1 MMMKKT
7 ILLGL
12 VILGLLVIAST
23 ATAQSL
29 LDNPDYK
36 KAVELQRQAEAAYA
50 EGDYD
55 RAREYS
61 RQAKEYIEKSNTY
74 VDERL
79 LIYRAN
85 SLLKAARERVSYFKS
100 VGVQPEYQGYL
111 DQAEKDLALAQ
122 ASYDAGRYEESI
134 EYSRKVLAG
143 IAVMKTV
150 QQK

>member
-1 MMMKKT
+1 MKKI

-12 VILGLLVIAST
+12 MILGLLLFVSS

-50 EGDYD
+50 AGDYD
-55 RAREYS
+55 MAREYS
-61 RQAKEYIEKSNTY
+61 RQAKEYIGKSNVY
-74 VDERL
+74 VENRL

-85 SLLKAARERVSYFKS
+85 SLLKAAQERVSYFKS
-100 VGVQPEYQGYL
+100 VGVQPDYQGYL
-111 DQAEKDLALAQ
+111 DQAEKDLALAK
-122 ASYDAGRYEESI
+122 AAYDAGRYQESI
-134 EYSRKVLAG
+134 DYSKKVLAG

-150 QQK
+150 QEK

>member
-1 MMMKKT
+1 MKKT
-7 ILLGL
+7 ILFSLL
-12 VILGLLVIAST
+12 IVGLLFVAFS

-36 KAVELQRQAEAAYA
+36 KALELQRQAEAAYA

-55 RAREYS
+55 KAREYS
-61 RQAKEYIEKSNTY
+61 EQAKLYIERSNAY
-74 VDERL
+74 VDQRL

-85 SLLKAARERVSYFKS
+85 SLLKAAQERVSYFKS
-100 VGVQPEYQGYL
+100 VGVLPDYQGYL
-111 DQAEKDLALAQ
+111 DQAEKDLAQAK

-150 QQK
+150 REK